1 MYVNLN
7 VLTLTYA
14 ALTCV
19 TDEDDDRPSKK
30 NKITDKMA
38 KLAALQDKKNK
49 YAMPRLPLP
58 PPGFVGITSDT
69 ASQKR
74 TDTETDETAQTTKT
88 TKTTDAPTPSQPDSQ
103 PDSQTAPETAS
114 LPPSQLSITS
124 APQTDSQTTTTTE
137 SQPDSQTSTTALSQT
152 ANHSQQR
159 DSPPDILVHRV
170 ETEDQGMPTI
180 PATIK
185 RTLPK
190 PQSNDETA
198 TGLTQPKSRQIDRDR
213 EGTMT
218 LGQTT
223 PNKQA
228 NTTPNKQAN
237 TTPNKHTNTTPNS
250 KRPGQD
256 RRIDTLVAACLGI
269 QRQIAAQGD
278 RLGKLTDGLEAQ
290 TQRLQKLDDDLEARE
305 EASRARAAAASDKAE
320 KAAQQTASALDA
332 LSAKVCRLAASQKEA
347 ANAQPVRLPD
357 TMTTLAELHE
367 FEGRLEDR
375 RYKSEMVRFRQFPTA
390 KTSMSLFASIFANQ
404 TIGIKYSLDI

>member
-69 ASQKR
+69 DSQKR

-103 PDSQTAPETAS
+103 TAPETDS

-137 SQPDSQTSTTALSQT
+137 SQPDPQTSTTALSQT

-218 LGQTT
+218 LGR
-223 PNKQA
+223 
-228 NTTPNKQAN
+228 TTPNKQAN

-269 QRQIAAQGD
+269 QRQIAAQGE

-332 LSAKVCRLAASQKEA
+332 LSAKVRRLAASQKEA

-357 TMTTLAELHE
+357 TMTTLAEMHE
-367 FEGRLEDR
+367 FEGKLEDR
-375 RYKSEMVRFRQFPTA
+375 RYKAEMVSFRQFPTA

-404 TIGIKYSLDI
+404 TIRIKYSLDI